1 MRVSAPPTSASAV
14 EAAADRAMHLWSM
27 ITLLSDDE
35 LAVLRTIVLDQLSR
49 QHRLCEDDLVIAGL
63 KYLHQSVGLK
73 K

>member
-1 MRVSAPPTSASAV
+1 MRVPEPSTSANAV
-14 EAAADRAMHLWSM
+14 EAAADRVMHLWAM

-35 LAVLRTIVLDQLSR
+35 LAVLRVTVLEQLSK
-49 QHRLCEDDLVIAGL
+49 QQQLGEDNLVIAGL

>member
-1 MRVSAPPTSASAV
+1 
-14 EAAADRAMHLWSM
+14 MHLWSM

-49 QHRLCEDDLVIAGL
+49 QDRLCEDDLVIAGL